1 MISTT
6 VNRILLTFLSGGVIY
21 VFNRNWKNQYWFE
34 NEIQT
39 DTRTRNSF
47 FHVVT
52 CVSCDLYPLNTR
64 RLHARARRPSLG
76 LSFNFVQWRDRQSVT
91 PLSTR
96 YSAMSR
102 TSRPSPRIPVRLIHF
117 DWFEVMWVAS
127 SCIYRYSATW
137 HSLAR
142 YCHAIPIP
150 CPSQT
155 IIWIY
160 KSL

>member
-6 VNRILLTFLSGGVIY
+6 VNRILLTGALFTCSIAVERISIGLRMRY
-21 VFNRNWKNQYWFE
+21 R
-34 NEIQT
+34 T

-91 PLSTR
+91 PFSTR

>member
-1 MISTT
+1 M
-6 VNRILLTFLSGGVIY
+6 
-21 VFNRNWKNQYWFE
+21 
-34 NEIQT
+34 
-39 DTRTRNSF
+39 
-47 FHVVT
+47 

-64 RLHARARRPSLG
+64 LHARARWPSLG

-127 SCIYRYSATW
+127 SCISLYSATW

-142 YCHAIPIP
+142 YCHAILIP

-160 KSL
+160 TLNRFNNYTKRKNFLSVYIEKWLFVTYIL